1 MAFRVSNLIILS
13 DGGDDNILV
22 SFPNEIFTNT
32 TVLHL
37 KEQIS
42 VETGCEIE
50 SQTLLYNN
58 TVIESIHTFGFYGI
72 TRDSYILLSR
82 DSVVLFVSICGSD
95 KMLTF
100 IFPEME
106 FASLTISEL
115 KFEIQNRENIPENKQ
130 RLWCNGILL
139 ENGTM
144 EEFGIGTNSNIT
156 LVTDCVQ
163 CIFVKTFTG
172 KTITIIITNKQ
183 FSQTTISDLKAKIE
197 RNEFIPT
204 NKQRL
209 IFSGR
214 ELRNGNT
221 LGYYDIKPKYLLHL
235 LELNSISMCL
245 FVHTSN
251 GKEFQIEF
259 PIQTFQ
265 LSTVKDLI
273 SKIEQEKGIPLNSQ
287 SLYFSGKMLENNTFL
302 SHYNI
307 VNKSV
312 VELKIN
318 TRHSNDSTPLE
329 FSEIPFEEKFNQI
342 NVSHCSPHL
351 RLVGEGINF
360 RGRCSNSDCEA
371 NNKIVYVQKGFY
383 ESTDG
388 VCVLHDEIGHLECPI
403 CNHML
408 DKKSIHGVG
417 IYKCRLEVK
426 TKREG
431 KYELNYATESK
442 DSFKFAPCGTNGTI
456 GECVIVVK
464 PI

>member
-1 MAFRVSNLIILS
+1 MAFRVSNLIVLS
-13 DGGDDNILV
+13 DGDGDNILV

-115 KFEIQNRENIPENKQ
+115 KFEIKNRENIPENTQ

-144 EEFGIGTNSNIT
+144 GEFGIGTNSNIT

-172 KTITIIITNKQ
+172 KTITITITNKQ

-214 ELRNGNT
+214 ELRNENT
-221 LGYYDIKPKYLLHL
+221 LGY
-235 LELNSISMCL
+235 
-245 FVHTSN
+245 
-251 GKEFQIEF
+251 
-259 PIQTFQ
+259 
-265 LSTVKDLI
+265 
-273 SKIEQEKGIPLNSQ
+273 
-287 SLYFSGKMLENNTFL
+287 
-302 SHYNI
+302 
-307 VNKSV
+307 
-312 VELKIN
+312 
-318 TRHSNDSTPLE
+318 
-329 FSEIPFEEKFNQI
+329 
-342 NVSHCSPHL
+342 
-351 RLVGEGINF
+351 
-360 RGRCSNSDCEA
+360 
-371 NNKIVYVQKGFY
+371 
-383 ESTDG
+383 
-388 VCVLHDEIGHLECPI
+388 
-403 CNHML
+403 
-408 DKKSIHGVG
+408 
-417 IYKCRLEVK
+417 
-426 TKREG
+426 
-431 KYELNYATESK
+431 
-442 DSFKFAPCGTNGTI
+442 
-456 GECVIVVK
+456 
-464 PI
+464 